1 RFRSARAG
9 RLLPCV
15 PEGGVGPGTGAGFA
29 GGAAQ
34 PRLAGSGGGAARLPA
49 GTLRR
54 DPEPA
59 RAATLVGLAPQE
71 DREVAAGYKVQVRNP
86 TKASSRSG
94 KAKPR
99 NFGCFMRERAAND
112 APRCTRA

>member
-1 RFRSARAG
+1 
-9 RLLPCV
+9 
-15 PEGGVGPGTGAGFA
+15 
-29 GGAAQ
+29 
-34 PRLAGSGGGAARLPA
+34 
-49 GTLRR
+49 
-54 DPEPA
+54 
-59 RAATLVGLAPQE
+59 TLVGLAPQE

-112 APRCTRA
+112 APRCTRARPKFGCASKSVCRLQPSGAKPGQGRSVLAVHSRTSPHRKPRRAAVCAAISHSTSVG